1 MLHSLVENYGVW
13 RLGLVGSMVVDELV
27 PSLCVI
33 RFHKKKI
40 ESSPSIIFPQ
50 GMVSTKVLQSAQTI
64 CNLQQ

>member
-13 RLGLVGSMVVDELV
+13 RLGLVGSMVVDELI

-50 GMVSTKVLQSAQTI
+50 GMVTTKVLQSAHTI